1 MEMKTRLIAVL
12 LLVSACT
19 CNRRQAA
26 DIESTKDSTIN
37 NNQVS
42 NAQQLAEFNTYFSQQ
57 DSTIIDNVR
66 LATERYH
73 SLFTAADSAT
83 ADSAF
88 SVFYQF
94 HQQVND
100 YVNATLV
107 KDTTN
112 FSRYVM
118 DTTISLQ
125 RKEKN
130 FIDKLMRNGFRLA
143 TAEGTAYSIT
153 DFTYYLQHFQR
164 FVSTAMQAY
173 LQQQLAE
180 QREGYMSDAALVIS
194 PSVLADRIL
203 FWENFLQQHPS
214 FIFNQSIQEK
224 QREYTTFLLIGVDN
238 TPLFNRQT
246 KQLSPAFKTAFEKVL
261 STNPG
266 SKLAALIRPY
276 YAAVAK
282 RDVKQQE
289 QLLAKYRAQGLV
301 LDFSE

>member
-1 MEMKTRLIAVL
+1 MEMKTRLVAAL

-37 NNQVS
+37 NNQVFKGH
-42 NAQQLAEFNTYFSQQ
+42 QLAEFNTYIDQQ

-73 SLFTAADSAT
+73 SLFTGADSAT

-88 SVFYQF
+88 SVLYRF

-112 FSRYVM
+112 FTRYVM
-118 DTTISLQ
+118 DTTITLQ
-125 RKEKN
+125 PKQKD
-130 FIDKLMRNGFRLA
+130 FVDKLSRNGFRLA

-153 DFTYYLQHFQR
+153 DFNYYLQHFHR

-203 FWENFLQQHPS
+203 YWENFLQQHPS
-214 FIFNQSIQEK
+214 FIFTQGIQDK

-246 KQLSPAFKTAFEKVL
+246 KQLSPAFKTAFEKVI
-261 STNPG
+261 SANPG
-266 SKLAALIRPY
+266 SQLAALIKPY

-289 QLLAKYRAQGLV
+289 QLLSKYRAQSLV
-301 LDFSE
+301 LDFSD